1 MKSRSSRSPI
11 SGSRGPSSAASCS
24 PPFVARL
31 TTSVASAEP
40 APEIIKE
47 EQYDYKVDCWSIGVM
62 LFEFLSDQ
70 QPFNYTGTETEG
82 LFNVIKEGKYE
93 FNENWNG
100 ISNEAKDLVTKLLD
114 KNPKSRYTMTQIKE
128 HPWYEKF

>member
-1 MKSRSSRSPI
+1 M
-11 SGSRGPSSAASCS
+11 
-24 PPFVARL
+24 L
-31 TTSVASAEP
+31 VASAHA

-114 KNPKSRYTMTQIKE
+114 KNPKSRYTMSQIKE